1 MDSGAGV
8 ASGNLGSDR
17 HHGGRAAASSWGE
30 SRWKKPV
37 CAGRGDRGREGWE
50 SPHCS
55 VLYQG
60 SVSLGDGVSGLS
72 PSFSAYLDF

>member
-17 HHGGRAAASSWGE
+17 HHRRRAAAPRGGE
-30 SRWKKPV
+30 QGGKKPGW
-37 CAGRGDRGREGWE
+37 AGGGDGGGEGWE